1 MKLIVIDKGDPKV
14 GIHEAQYE
22 IQTPF
27 SNHDSGELYTTSKE
41 EIDYF
46 KNEIINLYKSFANGR
61 VIALYDFEFKQM
73 DY

>member
-14 GIHEAQYE
+14 GISEAQYE

-27 SNHDSGELYTTSKE
+27 ANHQTGDLYTTSKE
-41 EIDYF
+41 ETDYF
-46 KNEIINLYKSFANGR
+46 KNEIINLYKSFSNGR

-73 DY
+73 EN